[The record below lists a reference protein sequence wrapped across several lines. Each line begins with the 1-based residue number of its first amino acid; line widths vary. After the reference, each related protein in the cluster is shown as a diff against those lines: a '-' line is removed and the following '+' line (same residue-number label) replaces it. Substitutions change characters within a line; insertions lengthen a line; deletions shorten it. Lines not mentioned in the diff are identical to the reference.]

1 MCLCGFFFVFE
12 HSVNDLHK
20 LAKRG
25 LLNECYYFYS
35 FVIIAMVIGTVAD
48 KISPFNMPGSWAG
61 AIVAG
66 FIGAWIGPLLFGTW
80 GPMVAGFSLVPA
92 LIGAIIVVIV
102 AGIVAKLFN

>member
-1 MCLCGFFFVFE
+1 MAIDFWNYTCLLSWAQSTGTIQKIGWCLSLIF
-12 HSVNDLHK
+12 
-20 LAKRG
+20 
-25 LLNECYYFYS
+25 
-35 FVIIAMVIGTVAD
+35 MVIGTVAD

-80 GPMVAGFSLVPA
+80 GPMVVGFSLVPA

-102 AGIVAKLFN
+102 AGIVAKLFD